1 MQQVTTSTVVHSNI
15 IQASPA
21 DLCKPEGLVYK
32 LLTVQFY
39 GDLGRKF
46 ITPVLAPV
54 VREVISYGKELEVRF
69 SHNIGGN

>member
-1 MQQVTTSTVVHSNI
+1 MQQVTSTVVHSNI
-15 IQASPA
+15 TVQGSPA

-54 VREVISYGKELEVRF
+54 VREVISYGKELEVC
-69 SHNIGGN
+69 S